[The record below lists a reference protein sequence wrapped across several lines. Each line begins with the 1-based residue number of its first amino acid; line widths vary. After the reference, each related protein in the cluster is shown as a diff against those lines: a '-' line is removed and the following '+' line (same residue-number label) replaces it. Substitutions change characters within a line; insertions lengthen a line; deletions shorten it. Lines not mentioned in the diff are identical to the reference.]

1 MESPLLLAGAAIVLL
16 LVGGLLFKFFFKL
29 LKHFILAVI
38 LAVVVALL
46 WYQPFSTKPD
56 PNLGKFAYGTVSNS
70 FLGVVVADDKEN
82 GSWIVEKSG
91 MQMKYPKSKVLLK
104 EK

>member
-1 MESPLLLAGAAIVLL
+1 MESSVFMVAAAIVLL
-16 LVGGLLFKFFFKL
+16 VVGWVLFKFFFKL
-29 LKHFILAVI
+29 LKHFLLAVI

-46 WYQPFSTKPD
+46 WYQPFFTTKD

-70 FLGVVVADDKEN
+70 YLGVVVANDKEN

-91 MQMKYPKSKVLLK
+91 MRMKYPKSKVLLK
-104 EK
+104 DK

>member
-1 MESPLLLAGAAIVLL
+1 MESPLLLAGAAIAVLI
-16 LVGGLLFKFFFKL
+16 VGGLLFKFFFKL

-46 WYQPFSTKPD
+46 WYRPDFSTPN
-56 PNLGKFAYGTVSNS
+56 PNLGKFAYGTISNS
-70 FLGVVVADDKEN
+70 FLGVVVADDKEG

-91 MQMKYPKSKVLLK
+91 QRMKYPKSKVVLK